1 MPAGHEIKRL
11 RAHVPAD
18 RRLSFLNEAELHL
31 MCKKNVRM
39 QSEDAER
46 GRRARTQ
53 SEDAEQRMQ
62 CEDVEGVEDADNVIP
77 SSP

>member
-31 MCKKNVRM
+31 MCKKDDRM
-39 QSEDAER
+39 QSEDAV
-46 GRRARTQ
+46 
-53 SEDAEQRMQ
+53 QRMQ
-62 CEDVEGVEDADNVIP
+62 CEDVEDVEDVGNADDVDDVVP